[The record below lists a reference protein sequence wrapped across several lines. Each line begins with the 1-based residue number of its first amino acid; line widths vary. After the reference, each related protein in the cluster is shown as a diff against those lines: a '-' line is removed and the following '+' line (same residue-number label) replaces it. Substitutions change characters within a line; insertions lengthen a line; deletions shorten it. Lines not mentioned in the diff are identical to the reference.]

1 MIRMTKQADYG
12 IVLMTH
18 MASLPDRLF
27 TAFEIANEA
36 QLPAPTVSK
45 ILKLLARGGLLDSH
59 RGVKGGYI
67 LARAAEEISV
77 AEIIGALDG
86 PIAITEC
93 ICDTPGECWHEPI
106 CPVRGNWQRINQ
118 AIRQAL
124 EAITLAEMTHPI
136 FPDLVTLGGREPM
149 RSAELR

>member
-12 IVLMTH
+12 IVLMAH

-27 TAFEIANEA
+27 SAARIAHEA
-36 QLPAPTVSK
+36 QLPPPTVSK
-45 ILKLLARGGLLDSH
+45 ILKILARDGLLDSH

-77 AEIIGALDG
+77 ADIISALDG
-86 PIAITEC
+86 PIGITEC
-93 ICDTPGECWHEPI
+93 ICDTPGECWHESI
-106 CPVRGNWQRINQ
+106 CPVRDNWQRINQ

-136 FPDLVTLGGREPM
+136 FPDLVILGGHEPT
-149 RSAELR
+149 RPPQHR